1 MTTLLLAELGI
12 LLAALLL
19 FALFQRQLI
28 YRRQALPVPPRIS
41 LLSIGG
47 ERVEI
52 ETADGQRLSAWHKPP
67 SEGRPIVVFFHGS
80 ADDPDHRA
88 VRFMNLISG
97 NFGVIAT
104 HLRGYGKSTGTP
116 SEDGLHR
123 DAEAIYQ
130 FCLTLY
136 PPDRIV
142 VWGFSLGSSVATRL
156 ASTNTVAAIVLEA
169 AFTSLADV
177 AKYWVPFFPISFTL
191 IDRFKTERF
200 IGSVKAPILMIHG
213 AADRSIP
220 IDLGRRLFDL
230 APEPKEF
237 VQIDGGGHDDLDKY
251 GATTTVR
258 AFLARLF
265 DPPDKV

>member
-1 MTTLLLAELGI
+1 MTTFFLITPGI
-12 LLAALLL
+12 LLAALIL
-19 FALFQRQLI
+19 FTAFQRRLI
-28 YRRQALPVPPRIS
+28 YRRRAQSSPARLS
-41 LLSIGG
+41 LRSIGG

-97 NFGVIAT
+97 NFGVFAP

-130 FCLTLY
+130 FCLNRYT
-136 PPDRIV
+136 PDRIV
-142 VWGFSLGSSVATRL
+142 LWGFSLGSAVATRL
-156 ASTNTVAAIVLEA
+156 ASTNKVAAIVLEA
-169 AFTSLADV
+169 AFPSLVKV
-177 AKYWVPFFPISFTL
+177 AKYWVSFFPISFFL
-191 IDRFKTERF
+191 IDRFETERS
-200 IGSVKAPILMIHG
+200 IRSVQAPILMIHG
-213 AADRSIP
+213 TADRNIP
-220 IDLGRRLFDL
+220 IDLGRQLFEL
-230 APEPKEF
+230 APEPKKF
-237 VQIDGGGHDDLDKY
+237 VRIDGGGHDDLDKY

-258 AFLARLF
+258 TFLARLF
-265 DPPDKV
+265 DPRDKA